1 MNQGKSEGASG
12 AKSASNAA
20 DWAMSKSV
28 VRLQNITQQQTTLNT
43 TIAKSDLT
51 LNHKVVVYNNESI
64 LYRRRNQVSLAGSR
78 RNQKNTKSSLRTAEN
93 SDSENLY
100 IRSLSIGRDVRVILL
115 YDSLTENATK
125 IVDDVLNMQQY
136 TIYAFVLTNDL
147 MSTSSLGIDDGTF
160 VLMNVLMSTSSLGI
174 DDGSKIISDTILCME
189 EDRRITLYNTSHT
202 ENETGCILYYSIV
215 GTTLYRKVSL
225 TTRVFDGEISNA

>member
-1 MNQGKSEGASG
+1 M
-12 AKSASNAA
+12 
-20 DWAMSKSV
+20 
-28 VRLQNITQQQTTLNT
+28 
-43 TIAKSDLT
+43 
-51 LNHKVVVYNNESI
+51 
-64 LYRRRNQVSLAGSR
+64 SLAGSR
-78 RNQKNTKSSLRTAEN
+78 RNQKNTKGSLRTAEN

-100 IRSLSIGRDVRVILL
+100 IRPLSIGRDERVILL
-115 YDSLTENATK
+115 YDSLTANATK
-125 IVDDVLNMQQY
+125 MVDDVLNMQQY
-136 TIYAFVLTNDL
+136 TIY
-147 MSTSSLGIDDGTF
+147 TF
-160 VLMNVLMSTSSLGI
+160 VLMNDIMSTSSLGI